1 MTKQK
6 NNGLK
11 SIQFYAAV
19 IAENIPAEGMEFYLY
34 NNGESGI

>member
-6 NNGLK
+6 DGLK

-19 IAENIPAEGMEFYLY
+19 IAENIPLEGMEFYL
-34 NNGESGI
+34 